1 MPMYPRGQ
9 VAQPDMDVSPPQRAE
24 RDDADLD
31 RRGRDARG
39 DSEDPAQGDAGESPD
54 SQIRIPSDAISLH
67 SLGGAE
73 GKSSTLGITLLEYQG
88 LPFFELTVKGSFEV
102 GPSLSID
109 YVPSPSMLLDA
120 KSLKEGS
127 SFETPI
133 PLPLAGT
140 SLNFGV
146 GMDGSQT
153 IGLELGLGPKLGRAS
168 LGGAQVYAYT
178 VCPDSGP
185 CFDAGAKL
193 KTGNITYKA
202 DVGVS
207 LGRGFDVMADEIGRA
222 IIRSLELPVPGAN
235 GGSQR

>member
-1 MPMYPRGQ
+1 MYPRGQ
-9 VAQPDMDVSPPQRAE
+9 VAQPDMDVSPPPQRAD
-24 RDDADLD
+24 RGDADVD
-31 RRGRDARG
+31 RSGRDARG
-39 DSEDPAQGDAGESPD
+39 DSADPAQNEPGESPD
-54 SQIRIPSDAISLH
+54 SQIQIPSDNISLH
-67 SLGGAE
+67 SLGGGE

-102 GPSLSID
+102 SPSLSID
-109 YVPSPSMLLDA
+109 YVPSPSMVLDP
-120 KSLKEGS
+120 KSLKDT

-168 LGGAQVYAYT
+168 LGGAQIYAYT
-178 VCPDSGP
+178 ACPDSGP

-193 KTGNITYKA
+193 KAGNVTYKA
-202 DVGVS
+202 EVGVS
-207 LGRGFDVMADEIGRA
+207 RGSGFDVMADEIGRA
-222 IIRSLELPVPGAN
+222 IIRSLDLPMPGAS